1 MSEQNHNRMREWMD
15 RESKVDDQYARDT
28 YFLVNWKELSI
39 LQFWYDKTQK
49 PHSVWIRRA
58 WFTPKSTNVSYSQVS
73 DYEEIK
79 KEDAE
84 ERWNYSVKEAGFVRW
99 TPYAPE
105 CHENDSTVKFHRIV
119 KNEDDV
125 YQTLWSD
132 HGELHYF
139 TVSASTLLDQVNETM
154 CFRSD
159 ENGNFTGADECGVV
173 YPASRELD
181 VHGKLAKDAW
191 NALQL
196 EMATA

>member
-58 WFTPKSTNVSYSQVS
+58 NFMTKSTNVSYSQVS

-105 CHENDSTVKFHRIV
+105 CHEKDSTVKFHRIV

-139 TVSASTLLDQVNETM
+139 TVSASTIMDQVNETM

-159 ENGNFTGADECGVV
+159 ENGRFTGADECGVV

-191 NALQL
+191 NALQMD
-196 EMATA
+196 MATA

>member
-58 WFTPKSTNVSYSQVS
+58 KFMPKSTNVSYSQVS

-105 CHENDSTVKFHRIV
+105 CHEKDSTVKFHRIV
-119 KNEDDV
+119 KNEDEV

-139 TVSASTLLDQVNETM
+139 TVSASTIMNQVNETM

-159 ENGNFTGADECGVV
+159 ENGRFTGADECGVV

>member
-1 MSEQNHNRMREWMD
+1 MSEQNHKRMREWMD

-58 WFTPKSTNVSYSQVS
+58 CFFTKSTNVSYSQVS

-105 CHENDSTVKFHRIV
+105 CHEKDSTVKFHRIV

-139 TVSASTLLDQVNETM
+139 TVSASTIMDQVNETM

-159 ENGNFTGADECGVV
+159 ENGRFTGADECGVV

-191 NALQL
+191 NAMQL

>member
-28 YFLVNWKELSI
+28 YFLVNWQELSI

-58 WFTPKSTNVSYSQVS
+58 WFTQQSTNVSYSQVS

-132 HGELHYF
+132 HGETSLLHRF
-139 TVSASTLLDQVNETM
+139 
-154 CFRSD
+154 CFYD
-159 ENGNFTGADECGVV
+159 
-173 YPASRELD
+173 
-181 VHGKLAKDAW
+181 HGSSQRNHVLSLGRKWKLHW
-191 NALQL
+191 CRRVWCSLPC
-196 EMATA
+196 ES

>member
-1 MSEQNHNRMREWMD
+1 MSEQNHQRMREWMD

-58 WFTPKSTNVSYSQVS
+58 CFFTKSTNVSYSQVS
-73 DYEEIK
+73 DYEEIGK
-79 KEDAE
+79 ADAE
-84 ERWNYSVKEAGFVRW
+84 ERWNYSVKEDGFVRW

-105 CHENDSTVKFHRIV
+105 CHEKDSTVKFHRIV
-119 KNEDDV
+119 KNEDEV

-139 TVSASTLLDQVNETM
+139 TVSASTLLGEVNETM

-159 ENGNFTGADECGVV
+159 ENGRFTGADECGVV

-191 NALQL
+191 NALQM

>member
-1 MSEQNHNRMREWMD
+1 MSEQNHQRMREWMD

-119 KNEDDV
+119 KNEDEV

-132 HGELHYF
+132 HGEIHYF
-139 TVSASTLLDQVNETM
+139 TVSASTLLGEVNETM

>member
-28 YFLVNWKELSI
+28 YFLVNWKELRVI
-39 LQFWYDKTQK
+39 QFWYDKTQK
-49 PHSVWIRRA
+49 PHSVWIRQA

-73 DYEEIK
+73 DYEEIGK
-79 KEDAE
+79 ADAE
-84 ERWNYSVKEAGFVRW
+84 ERWNYSVKEDGFVRW

-105 CHENDSTVKFHRIV
+105 CHEKDSTVKFHRIV

-132 HGELHYF
+132 HEEKHYF
-139 TVSASTLLDQVNETM
+139 TVSASTLLGEVNETM

-159 ENGNFTGADECGVV
+159 ENGRFTGADECGVV

>member
-28 YFLVNWKELSI
+28 YFLVNWKELRVI
-39 LQFWYDKTQK
+39 QFWYDKTQK
-49 PHSVWIRRA
+49 PHSVWIRQA

-73 DYEEIK
+73 DYEEIGK
-79 KEDAE
+79 ADAE
-84 ERWNYSVKEAGFVRW
+84 ERWNYSVKEDGFVRW

-105 CHENDSTVKFHRIV
+105 CHEKDSTVKFHRIA
-119 KNEDDV
+119 KNEDEV

-132 HGELHYF
+132 HGEIHYF
-139 TVSASTLLDQVNETM
+139 TVSASTLLGEVNETM

-159 ENGNFTGADECGVV
+159 ENGRFTGADECGVV

-191 NALQL
+191 NAMQL

>member
-119 KNEDDV
+119 KNEDEV

-132 HGELHYF
+132 HGEIHYF
-139 TVSASTLLDQVNETM
+139 TVSASTLLGEVNETM

-191 NALQL
+191 NAMQL

>member
-28 YFLVNWKELSI
+28 YFLVNWKELRVI
-39 LQFWYDKTQK
+39 QFWYDKTQK
-49 PHSVWIRRA
+49 PHSVWIRQA

-79 KEDAE
+79 KADAE

-105 CHENDSTVKFHRIV
+105 CHEKDSTVKFHRIV

-132 HGELHYF
+132 HGEIHYF
-139 TVSASTLLDQVNETM
+139 TVSASTLLGAVNETM

>member
-139 TVSASTLLDQVNETM
+139 TVSASTLMGQVNETM

-159 ENGNFTGADECGVV
+159 ENGRFTGADECGVV

-191 NALQL
+191 NALQMD
-196 EMATA
+196 MATA

>member
-1 MSEQNHNRMREWMD
+1 MSEHNHNRMREWME

-28 YFLVNWKELSI
+28 YFLVNWQELSV

-49 PHSVWIRRA
+49 PHSVWLRRA
-58 WFTPKSTNVSYSQVS
+58 WFTPKSTNLSYVEVT

-84 ERWNYSVKEAGFVRW
+84 QRWNYSVKDAGFVRW

-119 KNEDDV
+119 KNEDEV

-132 HGELHYF
+132 HNEIHYF
-139 TVSASTLLDQVNETM
+139 TVSASTIMDQVNETM

-159 ENGNFTGADECGVV
+159 ENGHFTGADECGVT
-173 YPASRELD
+173 YPASRALE
-181 VHGKLAKDAW
+181 VHGKMAKDAW
-191 NALQL
+191 NALQMD
-196 EMATA
+196 MATA

>member
-28 YFLVNWKELSI
+28 FFLVNWQELSV

-49 PHSVWIRRA
+49 PHSVWLRRA
-58 WFTPKSTNVSYSQVS
+58 WFTPKATDLSYFDVSE
-73 DYEEIK
+73 YEEIAK
-79 KEDAE
+79 DDAE
-84 ERWNYSVKEAGFVRW
+84 GRWNYSVKEAGFVRW

-119 KNEDDV
+119 KDEDDV

-132 HGELHYF
+132 HGESHYF
-139 TVSASTLLDQVNETM
+139 TVSASTIMDQVNETM

-159 ENGNFTGADECGVV
+159 DQGNFTGANECGVV

-191 NALQL
+191 NAMQM

>member
-28 YFLVNWKELSI
+28 YFLVNWKELSV

-105 CHENDSTVKFHRIV
+105 CHEKDSTVKFHRIV
-119 KNEDDV
+119 KNEDEV

>member
-1 MSEQNHNRMREWMD
+1 MSDHNHQRMREWME
-15 RESKVDDQYARDT
+15 RESKVSDQYSRKT
-28 YFLVNWKELSI
+28 FFLVNWQELSV
-39 LQFWYDKTQK
+39 LQFWHDDTQI
-49 PHSVWIRRA
+49 PSTVWIRAA
-58 WFTPKSTNVSYSQVS
+58 WFTPASQNLSYSQVS
-73 DYEEIK
+73 DYEEVK
-79 KEDAE
+79 KKDAE
-84 ERWNYSVKEAGFVRW
+84 ERWNYSVKEDGFVRW

-105 CHENDSTVKFHRIV
+105 CHENESEVKFHRIV

-132 HGELHYF
+132 HGETHYF
-139 TVSASTLLDQVNETM
+139 TVSASTLMGEVNETM

-159 ENGNFTGADECGVV
+159 ENGRFTGADECGVI

-196 EMATA
+196 DMATA

>member
-28 YFLVNWKELSI
+28 YFLVNWKELRVI
-39 LQFWYDKTQK
+39 QFWYDKTQK
-49 PHSVWIRRA
+49 PHSVWIRQA

-73 DYEEIK
+73 DYEEIGK
-79 KEDAE
+79 ADAE
-84 ERWNYSVKEAGFVRW
+84 ERWNYSVKEDGFVRW

-105 CHENDSTVKFHRIV
+105 CHEKDSTVKFHRIV
-119 KNEDDV
+119 KNEDEV

-132 HGELHYF
+132 HGEIHYF
-139 TVSASTLLDQVNETM
+139 TVSASTLLGEVNETM

-191 NALQL
+191 NAMQL

>member
-1 MSEQNHNRMREWMD
+1 MSDHNHQRMREWME
-15 RESKVDDQYARDT
+15 RESKVSDQYSRKT
-28 YFLVNWKELSI
+28 FFLANWKQLKI
-39 LQFWYDKTQK
+39 LQFWHDDTQK
-49 PHSVWIRRA
+49 PSTVWIRAA
-58 WFTPKSTNVSYSQVS
+58 WFTPASQNLSYSQVS
-73 DYEEIK
+73 DYEEVK

-84 ERWNYSVKEAGFVRW
+84 QRWNYSVKDAGFVRW

-105 CHENDSTVKFHRIV
+105 CHHNDSEVKFHRIV

-132 HGELHYF
+132 HGETHYF
-139 TVSASTLLDQVNETM
+139 TVSASTLMDQVNETM

-159 ENGNFTGADECGVV
+159 KNGRFNGAEECGVI

>member
-1 MSEQNHNRMREWMD
+1 MSDHNHQRMREWME
-15 RESKVDDQYARDT
+15 RESKVSDQYSRKT
-28 YFLVNWKELSI
+28 FFLVNWQELSV
-39 LQFWYDKTQK
+39 LQFWHDDTQI
-49 PHSVWIRRA
+49 PSTVWIRRA
-58 WFTPKSTNVSYSQVS
+58 WFTPKSTNLSYVEVT

-84 ERWNYSVKEAGFVRW
+84 QRWNYSVKEAGFVRW

-105 CHENDSTVKFHRIV
+105 CHHNDTEVKFHRIV
-119 KNEDDV
+119 KNEDEV

-132 HGELHYF
+132 HGETHYF
-139 TVSASTLLDQVNETM
+139 TVSASTIMDQVNETM

-159 ENGNFTGADECGVV
+159 ENGHFTGADECGVV
-173 YPASRELD
+173 YPASRLWA

-191 NALQL
+191 NAMQM